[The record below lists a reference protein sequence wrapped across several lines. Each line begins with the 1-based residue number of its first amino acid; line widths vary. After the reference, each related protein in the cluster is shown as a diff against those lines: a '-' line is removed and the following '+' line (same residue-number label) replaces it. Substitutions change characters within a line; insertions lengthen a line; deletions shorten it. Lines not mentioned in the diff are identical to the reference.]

1 MSVFDSAR
9 QLGKELLETEEAKR
23 LVAANEAFKNNEEA
37 VQMINDY
44 NEMQQSYQKEMSQG
58 TMSKEDMEAKVNEI
72 MAKGDAIKAHE
83 ICGELINAQNDFNR
97 FMNKV
102 LSIVQATIAGEPE
115 DSCDEGGCSS
125 GCCSSCGGG
134 CH

>member
-44 NEMQQSYQKEMSQG
+44 N
-58 TMSKEDMEAKVNEI
+58 
-72 MAKGDAIKAHE
+72 
-83 ICGELINAQNDFNR
+83 
-97 FMNKV
+97 
-102 LSIVQATIAGEPE
+102 
-115 DSCDEGGCSS
+115 
-125 GCCSSCGGG
+125 
-134 CH
+134 